1 MAGDEERI
9 QAGSSADKIADVNE
23 RCNMKTQW
31 MLAIAGLIVATS
43 VEAQTSQPRTRIQGN
58 TEINVSTQNT
68 TAIATGE
75 NNVARNRIGVVQ
87 GNKRGDTKITVN
99 AGNVTTV
106 VGGRNKKACTNIGG
120 VVSDECK

>member
-1 MAGDEERI
+1 MNNQWLFGMVFALFSAG
-9 QAGSSADKIADVNE
+9 GS
-23 RCNMKTQW
+23 
-31 MLAIAGLIVATS
+31 
-43 VEAQTSQPRTRIQGN
+43 AQVSQSHTTIKGN

-106 VGGRNKKACTNIGG
+106 TGGRNKKACTNIGG
-120 VVSDECK
+120 IVSDECK

>member
-1 MAGDEERI
+1 MKNQWIIGTALVLVSAGV
-9 QAGSSADKIADVNE
+9 SAQV
-23 RCNMKTQW
+23 
-31 MLAIAGLIVATS
+31 
-43 VEAQTSQPRTRIQGN
+43 SQSGTHIKGN